1 MIISWALSLILNNI
15 FVEWNSLLRELI
27 SHVFINLSSILVRLV
42 VEKVSTGL
50 DHSLIYCH
58 LILVIG
64 FALSL
69 VSMTLVFKW
78 LIHNKPFITRY
89 FSFVDISAHR
99 VILSVWASLL
109 NYCSGMWPQIVSW
122 SAWYSSSSLEELPL
136 NRLHQLVIWVGG
148 LEGEVINWCL
158 SSLNVSLA
166 VDVLLIIIHVYIL
179 DDQFIIGTHVLI
191 LSLVHKTHVLKRH
204 VVMLD
209 NLRTNSLLLQL
220 LETLA

>member
-15 FVEWNSLLRELI
+15 FVERNSLLRKLI

-89 FSFVDISAHR
+89 FSFVDIRAHR
-99 VILSVWASLL
+99 VILSV
-109 NYCSGMWPQIVSW
+109 
-122 SAWYSSSSLEELPL
+122 
-136 NRLHQLVIWVGG
+136 
-148 LEGEVINWCL
+148 
-158 SSLNVSLA
+158 
-166 VDVLLIIIHVYIL
+166 
-179 DDQFIIGTHVLI
+179 
-191 LSLVHKTHVLKRH
+191 
-204 VVMLD
+204 
-209 NLRTNSLLLQL
+209 
-220 LETLA
+220 

>member
-15 FVEWNSLLRELI
+15 FVERNSLLRKLI

-89 FSFVDISAHR
+89 FSFVDIRAHR

-109 NYCSGMWPQIVSW
+109 NDCAGMWPQIVSW
-122 SAWYSSSSLEELPL
+122 SAWYSCSSLEELPL
-136 NRLHQLVIWVGG
+136 NRLHQLVIWVRS

-158 SSLNVSLA
+158 SSLYIGLTI
-166 VDVLLIIIHVYIL
+166 DVLLIIIHVYIL
-179 DDQFIIGTHVLI
+179 NDQFIVGTHVLV
-191 LSLVHKTHVLKRH
+191 LGLVHKTHVLKRH

-209 NLRTNSLLLQL
+209 NLRTNSLLL
-220 LETLA
+220 